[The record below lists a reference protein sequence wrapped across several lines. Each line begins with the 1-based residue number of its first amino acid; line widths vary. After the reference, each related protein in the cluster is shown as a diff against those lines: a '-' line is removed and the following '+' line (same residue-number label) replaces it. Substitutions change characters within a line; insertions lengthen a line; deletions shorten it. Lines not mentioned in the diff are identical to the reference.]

1 MVSTHSIRLERLK
14 DCFGIVRK
22 TMGSGP
28 FGRVCG
34 GLPLKR
40 KYANRM
46 RREKSIR
53 FIGDAMEALL
63 DKMSFGRRI
72 WQRKKAHAWVTEVS
86 AKDGSSPSSE
96 PGSTLGKKPCVLT
109 IRHGCRKR
117 LLSDSVSVI

>member
-1 MVSTHSIRLERLK
+1 MFSTNSTRLEKRK
-14 DCFGIVRK
+14 DLFGVVRK

-53 FIGDAMEALL
+53 FIGDAMEALS
-63 DKMSFGRRI
+63 DRMSFGKRI
-72 WQRKKAHAWVTEVS
+72 WQRKQAHAWVAEVS
-86 AKDGSSPSSE
+86 AKDCSSP
-96 PGSTLGKKPCVLT
+96 
-109 IRHGCRKR
+109 
-117 LLSDSVSVI
+117 LS